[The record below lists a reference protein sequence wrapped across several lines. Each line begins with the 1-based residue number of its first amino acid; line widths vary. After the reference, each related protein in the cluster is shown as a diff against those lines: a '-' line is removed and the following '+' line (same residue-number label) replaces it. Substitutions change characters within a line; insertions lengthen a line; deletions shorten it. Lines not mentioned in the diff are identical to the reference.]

1 MNDYL
6 FAKVDKM
13 VRVQIYLK
21 NLSKNLFQAEPT
33 RKPILQKKIGFFFYM
48 RVKELTQK
56 DCA

>member
-33 RKPILQKKIGFFFYM
+33 SKNGLNTAFKPLFDIFLFTECG
-48 RVKELTQK
+48 L
-56 DCA
+56 